1 MNGGLRKTGLVAEL
15 TLTGFTRERGFWAT
29 VIVACLAAGL
39 GWWWRD
45 ITFGDE
51 PGRFVFTFGQSVQ
64 SVGVLILAIVMM
76 GQLNARQ
83 ASTGHPEV
91 LRARGVSSLIVVAGE
106 VLAVFVGGSAVVLG
120 VMLVVGGYALP
131 GGELMVGS
139 GMHWVKGAVVVALG
153 RWFSAFG
160 RSLFFVMVATA
171 LVTAVGH
178 LKTWTETLGGLGWWL
193 TRPIPN
199 LSWLGQAGY
208 SSGNFDVNA
217 SLGALG
223 YAAGYIM
230 IFMFWAANAEG
241 RRE

>member
-120 VMLVVGGYALP
+120 VMLVVG
-131 GGELMVGS
+131 S